1 MEAMR
6 AHFLVLIAA
15 LLTACNDANGSSF
28 ASDSGPSD
36 SGMNAGSDAGQD
48 AGTDAAA
55 SIDSSMPDASI
66 ADASSQDAA
75 VDAAPVC
82 ECSSGPCCDGCHVL
96 PSTTICSDVYVSSM
110 CTSLPGSMT
119 VAWTTTSRRFCDGVT
134 TGCTSTP
141 VTVSTPDYCNMQ
153 AGMVCRTLT
162 GKALCM

>member
-1 MEAMR
+1 MLPTAMR
-6 AHFLVLIAA
+6 IPFLALIAA
-15 LLTACNDANGSSF
+15 FLTACSAPDGAPL
-28 ASDSGPSD
+28 ASDSGSSD
-36 SGMNAGSDAGQD
+36 GAMDAGQD